1 MEAPGPTR
9 KDERVQGVART
20 ANENVTVSYGAQ
32 VSPHLGGAENSQVLT
47 PPQGSSQAD
56 S

>member
-1 MEAPGPTR
+1 MEAPGPIR

-20 ANENVTVSYGAQ
+20 ADENITVSYGAQ
-32 VSPHLGGAENSQVLT
+32 ISAHLGGAEDSQVLT
-47 PPQGSSQAD
+47 PPQGSPQAD